1 MHLTSRATSARRGP
15 ATGGPGRRLRSGL
28 AHHPAIRVLVAPALG
43 VLAAVPVAV
52 VAQSR
57 PLTAARAGAVFSA
70 LILLVTELVLVRR
83 ARGRADRLAIQLL
96 AGALLV
102 LAVSQ
107 ALIAGDAGDPAA
119 RYPTAG
125 TTSACSR

>member
-1 MHLTSRATSARRGP
+1 M
-15 ATGGPGRRLRSGL
+15 
-28 AHHPAIRVLVAPALG
+28 
-43 VLAAVPVAV
+43 
-52 VAQSR
+52 
-57 PLTAARAGAVFSA
+57 FSA
-70 LILLVTELVLVRR
+70 LILLVTALVLVRR

-107 ALIAGDAGDPAA
+107 ALIAGDAGDSAA

-125 TTSACSR
+125 TTSACSW